1 MTGELGPGGR
11 AMYPYDDVRRYIFVV
26 ASFALLATGCQTTMT
41 TSSTGDVASP
51 NTTPMF
57 PLKFYEHAFASHC
70 YNTLR
75 CRVIYS
81 NFDFN
86 RSDADKPSP
95 PPPPGD
101 YQQHWAYA
109 SYAGIRNFP
118 PPAEV
123 QWTSL
128 DGVAHAAKVDMGTI
142 FKDERVLYRVPD
154 AEIPDQS
161 WGGSPGI
168 FLEVNDRTINVYM
181 QAIVST
187 NNEQI
192 PGNRYSNYRDDVILA
207 WSHTY

>member
-1 MTGELGPGGR
+1 
-11 AMYPYDDVRRYIFVV
+11 MYPFDHVRRYIFTV
-26 ASFALLATGCQTTMT
+26 ASLVFVVTGCQTTMT
-41 TSSTGDVASP
+41 SSSAGESASP
-51 NTTPMF
+51 DAPSMF
-57 PLKFYEHAFASHC
+57 PLKFNEHAFAAHC

-86 RSDADKPSP
+86 RSNADKPSP
-95 PPPPGD
+95 SPPPGD
-101 YQQHWAYA
+101 YWQHWPYA

-118 PPAEV
+118 PAAEV

-128 DGVAHAAKVDMGTI
+128 DGVAHEAKVDMGTI
-142 FKDERVLYRVPD
+142 FQDERVLYRVPD
-154 AEIPDQS
+154 TEIPDQS

-181 QAIVST
+181 QAIIST
-187 NNEQI
+187 KNEQI
-192 PGNRYSNYRDDVILA
+192 PGNKYSNYRDDVILA